1 MAGSNSWTKAS
12 PQLLSIL
19 RIVAAFLFLCH
30 GADKL
35 FNLPA
40 GPFTLIASAKLFTL
54 APGLAGI
61 LEFGG
66 GLLLLLGVFSRPI
79 AFILSGEMAFAYF
92 IGHMFKTPAA
102 PVLHPILNGGTAA
115 ILFCFACLYLATAG
129 GGPISADAMMRK
141 K

>member
-1 MAGSNSWTKAS
+1 MAGSNSWTKAA

-92 IGHMFKTPAA
+92 MAHFPTNHVFPY
-102 PVLHPILNGGTAA
+102 LNGGESAV
-115 ILFCFACLYLATAG
+115 LFCFVFLYLSAAG
-129 GGPISADAMMRK
+129 PGPLSVDRALRRA
-141 K
+141 